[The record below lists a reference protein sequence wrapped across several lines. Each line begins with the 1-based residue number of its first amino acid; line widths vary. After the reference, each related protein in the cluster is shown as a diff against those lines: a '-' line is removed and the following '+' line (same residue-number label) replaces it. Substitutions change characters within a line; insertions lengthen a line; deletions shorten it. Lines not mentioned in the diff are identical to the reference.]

1 MTITSIQNEKVKF
14 WTGLKLKKNRDKH
27 KCFLIEGDHLIAE
40 AKKKNL
46 IIETISLNDPTADYQ
61 VTKEIMAK
69 ISEQKSISSDIA
81 VVKYIP
87 NKEIIGNILILDDI
101 QDPGNLGTLIRTS
114 IAFNFPNIILSN
126 NSVDLY
132 NSKVIRATE
141 GMIFQTNVIRTDLK
155 DAINKL
161 KEDNYTIIGTDVLKG
176 KEIKNIS
183 AKNYAIILGNEGNG
197 VNKEINDLSDYLVNI
212 KMSKNIES
220 LNVGIAGSILMYE
233 VYNGRTNNS
242 R

>member
-1 MTITSIQNEKVKF
+1 
-14 WTGLKLKKNRDKH
+14 
-27 KCFLIEGDHLIAE
+27 
-40 AKKKNL
+40 
-46 IIETISLNDPTADYQ
+46 
-61 VTKEIMAK
+61 
-69 ISEQKSISSDIA
+69 
-81 VVKYIP
+81 
-87 NKEIIGNILILDDI
+87 
-101 QDPGNLGTLIRTS
+101 
-114 IAFNFPNIILSN
+114 
-126 NSVDLY
+126 
-132 NSKVIRATE
+132 
-141 GMIFQTNVIRTDLK
+141 MIFQTNVIRTDLK

-220 LNVGIAGSILMYE
+220 VNVGIAGSILMYE